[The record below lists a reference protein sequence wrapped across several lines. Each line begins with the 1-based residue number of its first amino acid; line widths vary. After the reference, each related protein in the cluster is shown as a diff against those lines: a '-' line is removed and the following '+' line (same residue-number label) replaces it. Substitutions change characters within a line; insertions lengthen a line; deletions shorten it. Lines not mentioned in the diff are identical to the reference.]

1 MLLSNHPPQL
11 AKHNI
16 LDESFNPPPPPAL
29 QKLNDTTSRWCLCTD
44 RITQERAVA
53 EDQGLGLYPQ
63 RSLKVLPRD
72 HIVAYCVRTM
82 IVSTGAT
89 EYNETID
96 GNWCY
101 LYYNLILKR
110 YAPLHMPND
119 AELTSEQQEM
129 DATCKKDAHCIAS
142 LNKKWQT

>member
-1 MLLSNHPPQL
+1 MYVEPPLPVHFLHRGVTETHVQVRCLMLLSNHPPQL

-96 GNWCY
+96 GN
-101 LYYNLILKR
+101 
-110 YAPLHMPND
+110 
-119 AELTSEQQEM
+119 
-129 DATCKKDAHCIAS
+129 
-142 LNKKWQT
+142 